1 MALKIKITSLR
12 RKGAGDFEVD
22 MDLAERRKEQEVK
35 SPKYNSAQTR
45 KVKTHDDSIPA
56 AG

>member
-1 MALKIKITSLR
+1 MALKIKRHSPR

-22 MDLAERRKEQEVK
+22 TVSAERRKEQEVK
-35 SPKYNSAQTR
+35 SPKYNSPQTR
-45 KVKTHDDSIPA
+45 EVKMHDDNVPA